1 MGSRRTRLVQP
12 LGALAAALALL
23 AGATASAGARST
35 PPGCGPKANE
45 IRFRAA
51 DGTRLAGYRFGRGR
65 RAVVLAHQLRG
76 SSCQWVW
83 YARRLAAQGYLAIAF
98 DFRGDGDSQVR
109 SGRAANRRAADVAA
123 AVRVAR
129 ARGATKVFLVGAS
142 MGGTV
147 AVGAAA
153 LVRPPVAGV
162 VAVSSP
168 SSWVAVDAI
177 TLARRLQVP
186 ALYLAAEQD
195 SGFADEA
202 RALYEAT
209 ASADKAI
216 EILPGGDHGVVL
228 MRTSARARQLLEGFL
243 RPH

>member
-1 MGSRRTRLVQP
+1 MGTRSRRWRLLLP
-12 LGALAAALALL
+12 ALAAVALL
-23 AGATASAGARST
+23 PVATPSAGAG
-35 PPGCGPKANE
+35 PAALGCAPKANE

-65 RAVVLAHQLRG
+65 TAVVLAHQLRG
-76 SSCQWVW
+76 SSCQWIW

-98 DFRGDGDSQVR
+98 DFRGDGDSQAR
-109 SGRAANRRAADVAA
+109 SGRAGNRRAADVAA
-123 AVRVAR
+123 AARVAR
-129 ARGATKVFLVGAS
+129 AREATKVFLVGAS

-153 LVRPPVAGV
+153 VVRPAVAGV

-168 SSWVAVDAI
+168 SAWVGIDALA
-177 TLARRLQVP
+177 LARRLQVP
-186 ALYLAAEQD
+186 VLYVAAEND
-195 SGFADEA
+195 SGFADEL

-209 ASADKAI
+209 ASTDKAI

-228 MRTSARARQLLEGFL
+228 VRTSARARQLLEGFV
-243 RPH
+243 RAH